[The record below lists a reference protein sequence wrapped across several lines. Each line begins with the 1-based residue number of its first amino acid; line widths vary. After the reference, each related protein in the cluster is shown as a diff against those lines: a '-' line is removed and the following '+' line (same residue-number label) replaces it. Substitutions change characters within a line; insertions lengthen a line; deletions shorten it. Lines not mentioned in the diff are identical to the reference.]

1 MTPQEIRSKFE
12 HGAPD
17 RFLAFYYAIQDI
29 VSDEITC
36 NRYKQQKIAIITS
49 AAKEVYKAA
58 KAKYMETMDK
68 ADWIAFCNAKR
79 TCMLLGVRI

>member
-17 RFLAFYYAIQDI
+17 RFLAFYYAIQGI

-49 AAKEVYKAA
+49 AAKVGEEAWAKNNAA
-58 KAKYMETMDK
+58 LVGGLD
-68 ADWIAFCNAKR
+68 
-79 TCMLLGVRI
+79 G

>member
-36 NRYKQQKIAIITS
+36 DRYKQQKIAILTS
-49 AAKEVYKAA
+49 AAQTGEEA
-58 KAKYMETMDK
+58 
-68 ADWIAFCNAKR
+68 WAKR
-79 TCMLLGVRI
+79 HATLTGDSDG

>member
-17 RFLAFYYAIQDI
+17 RFLAFYYTIQDI

-49 AAKEVYKAA
+49 AAKVGE
-58 KAKYMETMDK
+58 ETWSK
-68 ADWIAFCNAKR
+68 NNAE
-79 TCMLLGVRI
+79 LVGGLDG